1 MKQALACQNFD
12 TMQFGPSYFYSK
24 KKDVKNLLIKQF
36 GENWESLP
44 ELEWYKR
51 LLCET
56 VNTLSQNKEEK
67 VDDEEC
73 DCIEPDTGTLRV

>member
-1 MKQALACQNFD
+1 
-12 TMQFGPSYFYSK
+12 MQFGPSYFYSK
-24 KKDVKNLLIKQF
+24 KNDVKSLLSKQF

-56 VNTLSQNKEEK
+56 LPTLSQNQEEND
-67 VDDEEC
+67 DDEEC
-73 DCIEPDTGTLRV
+73 DCVEPDTVTLRV